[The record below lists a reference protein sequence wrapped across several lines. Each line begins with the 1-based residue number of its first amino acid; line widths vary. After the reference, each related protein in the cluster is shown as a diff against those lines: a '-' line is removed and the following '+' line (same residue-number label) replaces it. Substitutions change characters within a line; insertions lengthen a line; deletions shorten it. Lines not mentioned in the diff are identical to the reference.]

1 MTVTSEENPANVKV
15 IVAYHKKDILYK
27 NEILIPLHSGRA
39 VAYDKSKDGVI
50 SVDDYNWLINNLL
63 GDDSGDNI
71 SVANR
76 ALNEMTAIYWAWK
89 NYDKLGNP
97 DYIGL
102 NHYRRLFN
110 ITGDEVNKADILH
123 SLGLDNKNNI
133 VNLFDE
139 YDILARLLDFS
150 TVNSTVQTIE
160 DYVNAVD
167 LKNKH
172 IGMYNAF
179 LRFKEKKLYYAANLF
194 LMRREDFFDYCE
206 TIFNL
211 LLPVYNSFFKN
222 CDNRINTRF
231 LGCCSEFLT
240 GFYIDYLQYAKG
252 YRIKNLDIYTPVSE
266 KECRQKFIRTLIN
279 NIFSV
284 RNELIKNKKYKVI
297 TILGLKYKKQ
307 LTI

>member
-123 SLGLDNKNNI
+123 SLGLDNKNS
-133 VNLFDE
+133 
-139 YDILARLLDFS
+139 IL
-150 TVNSTVQTIE
+150 E
-160 DYVNAVD
+160 
-167 LKNKH
+167 
-172 IGMYNAF
+172 
-179 LRFKEKKLYYAANLF
+179 
-194 LMRREDFFDYCE
+194 
-206 TIFNL
+206 
-211 LLPVYNSFFKN
+211 
-222 CDNRINTRF
+222 
-231 LGCCSEFLT
+231 
-240 GFYIDYLQYAKG
+240 
-252 YRIKNLDIYTPVSE
+252 
-266 KECRQKFIRTLIN
+266 
-279 NIFSV
+279 
-284 RNELIKNKKYKVI
+284 KYKI
-297 TILGLKYKKQ
+297 ES
-307 LTI
+307 